1 VFYREF
7 IPHPALLQHIKCFWV
22 FENSYGD
29 NHYERMIPDGFIDLV
44 YHYGQRPRLVINGLE
59 VNKPSNFL
67 GGHLVNAALLH
78 FSGELKMFGI
88 KFYPWASAAL
98 YKMPAYELNN
108 IRIPV
113 TEILGGWVR
122 EYDGMMQQEL
132 NKGNYR
138 FVIQQL
144 ETVLLKKLTGISNQQ
159 QVMKYCFEKI
169 SASHGAVSVDAVSR
183 ELGYSSRFIQ
193 KIFRNHKGKSFQH
206 HCRLSRLHYALQYS
220 NQNNKL
226 KYTELAYEAGYY
238 DQSHFIKDF
247 TSFTGLSPSAF
258 FAQENSYIRQH
269 TGAVSGIN

>member
-1 VFYREF
+1 MYYKEF
-7 IPHPALLQHIKCFWV
+7 IPHPSLQQLVKCFWV

-29 NHYERMIPDGFIDLV
+29 NHYERMIPDGFLDLV
-44 YHYGQRPRLVINGLE
+44 YHYGQRPRLVINGRE
-59 VNKPSNFL
+59 VNKPSSFL

-78 FSGELKMFGI
+78 FSGELKMFSI

-122 EYDGMMQQEL
+122 EYDGLMQQEL
-132 NKGNYR
+132 NKSNYR

-144 ETVLLKKLTGISNQQ
+144 ETLLPKKLNGISNQQ
-159 QVMKYCFEKI
+159 QVMKFCFEKI
-169 SASHGAVSVDAVSR
+169 AASHGAVTVDAVSK
-183 ELGYSSRFIQ
+183 ELGCSSRFIQ

-206 HCRLSRLHYALQYS
+206 HCRLSRLHYALHYS
-220 NQNNKL
+220 KLYDKL

-247 TSFTGLSPSAF
+247 TSLTGLPPKKFLNEEHLYLSKSL
-258 FAQENSYIRQH
+258 ETLH
-269 TGAVSGIN
+269 